1 VKLAAAF
8 TFPPTYVN
16 FLGYTHKGRLLVA
29 SAVVTVIV
37 DGAVPASTHFVS
49 AS

>member
-8 TFPPTYVN
+8 TSPLTYLN
-16 FLGYTHKGRLLVA
+16 FLGYMHKSRLLVA
-29 SAVVTVIV
+29 SVVVTVIV
-37 DGAVPASTHFVS
+37 DGAVPPSTHFVN